1 MNVAVSFSIN
11 LFGTLSGIFGTKHI
25 FFIKNEIKIK

>member
-11 LFGTLSGIFGTKHI
+11 QTV
-25 FFIKNEIKIK
+25 EIKIEIRKNILRVVTAKGV